1 MTQLAFSVVSAAPDR
16 NALAP
21 TLVFEVAVDA
31 GEGRVVHGLALSC
44 QIRVEPNRR
53 GHDAREAAGVAELF
67 GEPARWGETLRPFVW
82 TQGTA
87 TAGAFVGT
95 TKLLLP
101 VTCSYDLEIAASK
114 YFHAID
120 DGMIPLAFYFAGS
133 LFGESDAGGL
143 AVERISWDSEARH
156 RLPITTWRALMD
168 GHWPDTGWLRLERE
182 TLRALTRFKA
192 RSAVATWDGAMKAL
206 LAAAGQETP

>member
-1 MTQLAFSVVSAAPDR
+1 MRQLAFEVVSSAPDR

-53 GHDAREAAGVAELF
+53 GHAAAEAAGLTELF
-67 GEPARWGETLRPFVW
+67 GETARWGDTLRPFVW
-82 TQGTA
+82 SQGTA
-87 TAGAFVGT
+87 TAGAFVGK

-101 VTCSYDLEIAASK
+101 VTCSYDLEIAAAK
-114 YFHAID
+114 YFHAVD
-120 DGMIPLAFYFAGS
+120 DGEIPLAFYFAGS
-133 LFGESDAGGL
+133 LFGEADDGGL

-156 RLPITTWRALMD
+156 RLPVSTWRALMD
-168 GHWPDTGWLRLERE
+168 GHWPDSGWLRLERG

-192 RSAVATWDGAMKAL
+192 RSATATWDGAMMAL
-206 LAAAGQETP
+206 LEAAGQETP